1 MSVYLKHV
9 RNRVIVKG
17 VERSGKVWLGEPIEE
32 TRQEYATYH
41 VQRFQQSAFGPLDF
55 GVMLEFFRD
64 LGALYDRGH
73 RIRDSRAR
81 AA

>member
-1 MSVYLKHV
+1 MPSGVYV
-9 RNRVIVKG
+9 RDPEKIASRTIA
-17 VERSGKVWLGEPIEE
+17 EPIDES
-32 TRQEYATYH
+32 RQEYATYH